1 MQPSLITVTSPP
13 YRPERIWQ
21 ARRAFF
27 DDGVAPEGL
36 IDEPV
41 LRSWRRCQGQG
52 RQATEA
58 VAFDPVDRGA
68 LVRLLDAQRSL
79 LEAARPA
86 LSELAS
92 AVADAGYA
100 VLLTDAQ
107 GRALSVDGALDRR
120 SVPLRQAFR
129 PGVDLSEHVIG
140 TNAMSSAIAEQ
151 RSVRV
156 LGPEHFFADNQIFH
170 CCAAPVFDPLG
181 HVVGAVD
188 VSRDMP
194 GLAIGALALTQRC
207 ARRIEQHLFD
217 ALPAFMRL
225 SLETQ
230 DAGAE
235 AWLAFDRDAVLI
247 AATPAA
253 LHVLDLP
260 RVPAGACFGD
270 LFDERFEAVLEGARR
285 DASQALRLRGGVRL
299 RVKASKTTSP
309 ARSAAAPGA
318 APTRTDRRSPAWP
331 VFGDAAFDASFE
343 RALRAF
349 EADLPMLVTG
359 PTGAGKEVAAR
370 ALHDLSQRR
379 SGPFVAL
386 NCGAIAPQLMAAELF
401 GHVEGAYTGAR
412 RGGSAG
418 KIEAAQGGTLLLD
431 EIGDMPLELQ
441 VGLLRLLD
449 SGEVVRVGGTRA
461 LRADVRFVCATNR
474 DLRALVGEGR
484 FREDLYYRIGAFT
497 LHVPPLHA
505 RSDFDAV
512 LDALLVQ
519 QGCAAERLD
528 APLRSALKARRW
540 PGNVRQL
547 RNTLR
552 LALALT
558 DGREPLSLAHFP
570 ADEAGAAAPGPD
582 PDGAD
587 QLPALNWRHT
597 QHEAIALALKRTGGN
612 VTAAAALLGMGRATL
627 YRKLNTKNG
636 GLPGTPESTDS
647 RAFCRPRS

>member
-1 MQPSLITVTSPP
+1 MQQSLITVGVPH
-13 YRPERIWQ
+13 YRPEKIWQ

-27 DDGVAPEGL
+27 DDGIAPEGL
-36 IDEPV
+36 VDEPV
-41 LRSWRRCQGQG
+41 LRSWRRCLGQG
-52 RQATEA
+52 RHATET
-58 VAFDPVDRGA
+58 VEFDPVDRGA
-68 LVRLLDAQRSL
+68 LVRLLDAERSL

-86 LSELAS
+86 LSALAS

-100 VLLTDAQ
+100 VLLTDGQ
-107 GRALSVDGALDRR
+107 GRALLVDGNLDRR

-181 HVVGAVD
+181 RVVGAVD

-207 ARRIEQHLFD
+207 ARRIERQLFD

-225 SLETQ
+225 NLETQ
-230 DAGAE
+230 DAGDD

-253 LHVLDLP
+253 LHLLDLP
-260 RVPAGACFGD
+260 LVPSSARFGD
-270 LFDERFEAVLEGARR
+270 LFDERFDAALEAARR
-285 DASQALRLRGGVRL
+285 DLPQGLRLRGGVRL
-299 RVKASKTTSP
+299 RVKASKARLP
-309 ARSAAAPGA
+309 ARSAAAPTA
-318 APTRTDRRSPAWP
+318 SERASPSRPA
-331 VFGDAAFDASFE
+331 FGDAAFDASFE

-349 EADLPMLVTG
+349 DADLPVLVTG
-359 PTGAGKEVAAR
+359 ETGVGKEVAAR
-370 ALHDLSQRR
+370 ALHDGSKR
-379 SGPFVAL
+379 SNGPFVAL
-386 NCGAIAPQLMAAELF
+386 NCGAIAAQLMAADLF

-431 EIGDMPLELQ
+431 EVGDMPLELQ
-441 VGLLRLLD
+441 VGLLRVLD
-449 SGEVVRVGGTRA
+449 SGEVVRVGATQVM
-461 LRADVRFVCATNR
+461 RADVRFICATNR
-474 DLRALVGEGR
+474 DLRVLVSEGR

-512 LDALLVQ
+512 LDALLAQ
-519 QGCAAERLD
+519 QGGAPERLGSE
-528 APLRSALKARRW
+528 LRSALKARRW

-552 LALALT
+552 LALALA
-558 DGREPLSLAHFP
+558 DDREPLCLELFP
-570 ADEAGAAAPGPD
+570 PEEAGGALLRRDSNA
-582 PDGAD
+582 AD
-587 QLPALNWRHT
+587 QHSALNWRHA
-597 QHEAIALALKRTGGN
+597 QHEAIALALQRTGGN

-627 YRKLNTKNG
+627 YRKLNKEG
-636 GLPGTPESTDS
+636 P
-647 RAFCRPRS
+647 

>member
-1 MQPSLITVTSPP
+1 MQPSLITVTSPA

-27 DDGVAPEGL
+27 DDGVAPQGL

-41 LRSWRRCQGQG
+41 LRSWQRCLVQG
-52 RQATEA
+52 RQASET
-58 VAFDPVDRGA
+58 VAFDPVDRSA
-68 LVRLLDAQRSL
+68 LVHLLEAQRSL

-92 AVADAGYA
+92 AVTDAGYA

-107 GRALSVDGALDRR
+107 GRALSVDGELDRR

-170 CCAAPVFDPLG
+170 CCAAPVFDPRG
-181 HVVGAVD
+181 RVVGAVD

-207 ARRIEQHLFD
+207 ARRIEQQLFD
-217 ALPAFMRL
+217 ALPAFLRL
-225 SLETQ
+225 NLEAPG
-230 DAGAE
+230 AGGE

-260 RVPAGACFGD
+260 LVPAGACFGD
-270 LFDERFEAVLEGARR
+270 LFDARFEAVLEAARR

-299 RVKASKTTSP
+299 RVKASKTTAP

-318 APTRTDRRSPAWP
+318 APARKDRPSPAWP
-331 VFGDAAFDASFE
+331 VFGDAAFNAGFE
-343 RALRAF
+343 RALRAY
-349 EADLPMLVTG
+349 EADLPVLVTG
-359 PTGAGKEVAAR
+359 PTGVGKEVAAR
-370 ALHDLSQRR
+370 ALHEVSRR
-379 SGPFVAL
+379 RGGPFVAL

-418 KIEAAQGGTLLLD
+418 KVEAAQGGTLLLD

-497 LHVPPLHA
+497 LQVPPLQA

-512 LDALLVQ
+512 LDALLAQ
-519 QGCAAERLD
+519 QGCAPERLD
-528 APLRSALKARRW
+528 APLRAALKARRW

-558 DGREPLSLAHFP
+558 DDREALSLAHFP
-570 ADEAGAAAPGPD
+570 AEEVGAAASGRD

-587 QLPALNWRHT
+587 QASTLNWRHT
-597 QHEAIALALKRTGGN
+597 QHEAIAIALKRTGGN

-636 GLPGTPESTDS
+636 GLPGRHDATDS
-647 RAFCRPRS
+647 PAS